1 MVWGCEQVATC
12 RLGLTIREAVKPED
26 FHELNPLMYVCKAV
40 IAYYLI
46 HSLAGSAAAI
56 TEPDLPPGIL
66 SNVCN
71 KVSFISDGRRQKQL
85 LISSSIKFCLLKCHL
100 WLADFIGCG

>member
-26 FHELNPLMYVCKAV
+26 FHELNPFMYVCKAV

-46 HSLAGSAAAI
+46 HSLAGSAA
-56 TEPDLPPGIL
+56 L
-66 SNVCN
+66 
-71 KVSFISDGRRQKQL
+71 FIHISL
-85 LISSSIKFCLLKCHL
+85 LLLLHAWHYGLCSL
-100 WLADFIGCG
+100 Q